1 MEYRLLKSSSIRGVG
16 YDPQTQSMEITFC
29 SGGVYLFY
37 LIPKEKADGLIN
49 AKSPG
54 TYFATEIQGKYE
66 YKCLQ
71 RAPSTKKEPKTNAA
85 TTESKSVQKRKT
97 AQAGKIQPI

>member
-1 MEYRLLKSSSIRGVG
+1 
-16 YDPQTQSMEITFC
+16 MEITFC

-37 LIPKEKADGLIN
+37 LIPKEKADGIIN

-71 RAPSTKKEPKTNAA
+71 RAPSKKKEPSDAAAPQAKTKQVGQA
-85 TTESKSVQKRKT
+85 SRK
-97 AQAGKIQPI
+97 KLQPI